1 MRYLLPT
8 TALMLVGLVLAWP
21 YAMGNDGWLIVPVRI
36 GDGAEVPAPSDTE
49 MARPRYLGRTSDDEP
64 YAVTADGASFDP
76 GEPDVVRLDRLDAR
90 MTAADAR
97 DLALEAREGVYHRSA
112 ERLQLSGDIVL
123 TSSDGYRFETERAR
137 IDLAKG
143 TVIGSR
149 PVRGTGPAGD
159 LEASRFEI
167 REGGDVLRFEGRVK
181 VTLQPGGRTAAPA
194 ETGT

>member
-1 MRYLLPT
+1 MVYLS
-8 TALMLVGLVLAWP
+8 G
-21 YAMGNDGWLIVPVRI
+21 RI
-36 GDGAEVPAPSDTE
+36 FT
-49 MARPRYLGRTSDDEP
+49 
-64 YAVTADGASFDP
+64 
-76 GEPDVVRLDRLDAR
+76 
-90 MTAADAR
+90 
-97 DLALEAREGVYHRSA
+97 AREGVYRRSA
-112 ERLQLSGDIVL
+112 ERLQLSGEIEL

-167 REGGDVLRFEGRVK
+167 REGGDVLRFGGRVK